1 MFESAIM
8 VRVSNY
14 SAVISAAVLAV
25 QLAVI
30 ISDIVRRA
38 DDKLLM

>member
-14 SAVISAAVLAV
+14 SAVISVAVLV
-25 QLAVI
+25 VRPAVI